1 MGVNLKIPLL
11 SVRRF
16 PIFISY
22 ATAGFPLQKLIR
34 HISHPLLLSKNSN
47 HPITFLSFFLEY
59 LRITDI
65 LGFCFAYTFIFRSI
79 LNG

>member
-34 HISHPLLLSKNSN
+34 HIFPSPFALQKLQSSDYLFVIFSGISPN
-47 HPITFLSFFLEY
+47 H
-59 LRITDI
+59 
-65 LGFCFAYTFIFRSI
+65 
-79 LNG
+79 